1 MYGPLVSSALT
12 MHVDLYTQNMSQ
24 DTNTGAI
31 KRSWEFNKRIQCRVD
46 TIVESGASIEGVYK
60 KTGEK
65 YKEEMR
71 LKVKTIDRLS
81 ARYRLQNF
89 TNRDGDTIYF
99 EVDQVDNPATIFEIE
114 ATAPI
119 MDAFGRIVFYEST
132 VRRVGVQ
139 DDG

>member
-1 MYGPLVSSALT
+1 MYGPLVASALT
-12 MHVDLYTQNMSQ
+12 MYVDLYTQNVSQ

-31 KRSWEFNKRIQCRVD
+31 KRSWEFNKKIQCRVD

-60 KTGEK
+60 KVGEK
-65 YKEEMR
+65 YKEEIR

-81 ARYRLQNF
+81 PRFRLQNF
-89 TNRDGDTIYF
+89 MNRDGVTIYF
-99 EVDQVDNPATIFEIE
+99 ENDQVDAPATIFEIE

-132 VRRVGVQ
+132 VRRTGVQ
-139 DDG
+139 EDG

>member
-1 MYGPLVSSALT
+1 
-12 MHVDLYTQNMSQ
+12 MSQ

-31 KRSWEFNKRIQCRVD
+31 KRSWEFSKRIQCRVD
-46 TIVESGASIEGVYK
+46 TIVESGASVEGVYK
-60 KTGEK
+60 KSGEK

-81 ARYRLQNF
+81 TRYRLQNF
-89 TNRDGDTIYF
+89 TNRDGHTIYF
-99 EVDQVDNPATIFEIE
+99 EVDQIDNPATIFEIE